1 MINGKGSQL
10 AIDTKKDF
18 ILAKKFLIK
27 KFSNQIE
34 KFIIHTLL

>member
-1 MINGKGSQL
+1 MIHGKGSQL
-10 AIDTKKDF
+10 AIDTKKDL

-27 KFSNQIE
+27 IYSNIIE